1 MKISKKLCCLFL
13 VILSTFSSNTSVFA
27 ATTAVNGQ
35 ANISSWLWNT
45 QEIVTSPDQIINFL
59 VKNNVN
65 VLYLQIN
72 YDVKMDDYKKFIKK
86 ASSHNISIQALDGS
100 PDWIASG
107 NTSEKTF
114 FNWLSNYQKNATSV
128 ERFKGVH
135 IDVEPYLN
143 SQYKTNPTKAIEGYQ
158 DCLSYAI
165 KSSKSLK
172 LTLAIDI
179 PFWFNEIQYNNKYGK
194 GVLAEWIMKNID
206 QVVIMAYRDSAY
218 GDNGIIKIVES
229 NIKIAKQ
236 YKTKLI
242 IAVETGKSSEGNNIT
257 FFEEG
262 QKYMM
267 DELKKVSD
275 YYKSSKNFDGFAIHY
290 VDSWMN
296 MK

>member
-143 SQYKTNPTKAIEGYQ
+143 SQYKTNPTKAIV
-158 DCLSYAI
+158 
-165 KSSKSLK
+165 SKKLLK
-172 LTLAIDI
+172 
-179 PFWFNEIQYNNKYGK
+179 
-194 GVLAEWIMKNID
+194 
-206 QVVIMAYRDSAY
+206 
-218 GDNGIIKIVES
+218 
-229 NIKIAKQ
+229 
-236 YKTKLI
+236 
-242 IAVETGKSSEGNNIT
+242 
-257 FFEEG
+257 
-262 QKYMM
+262 
-267 DELKKVSD
+267 
-275 YYKSSKNFDGFAIHY
+275 
-290 VDSWMN
+290 
-296 MK
+296 